1 MKSNGSLILVNKHD
15 HIIGKKNA
23 PLIIIEYGDLLSY
36 TCRDAYSFVKKIMGV
51 MGKKISFVYRQFPV
65 QSNYLSRLAAEASE
79 SAGAQGKFWEM
90 HDLLFEYHNSLIE
103 ENLLEYADHLGL
115 DIIKFKEDLEDHRYL
130 PKIQKDIENG
140 FLNGVSNIPTF
151 FVNEK
156 IFNKSYQT
164 LFSELKK

>member
-1 MKSNGSLILVNKHD
+1 
-15 HIIGKKNA
+15 
-23 PLIIIEYGDLLSY
+23 
-36 TCRDAYSFVKKIMGV
+36 